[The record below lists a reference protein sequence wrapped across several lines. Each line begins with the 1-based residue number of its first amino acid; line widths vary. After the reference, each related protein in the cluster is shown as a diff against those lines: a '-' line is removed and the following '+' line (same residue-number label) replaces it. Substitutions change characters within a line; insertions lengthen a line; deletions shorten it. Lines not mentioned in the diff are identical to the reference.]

1 LIKRILSEIGK
12 GKTIDEL
19 AEYLDM
25 SKPMLLA
32 MIDFMADEGYL
43 EKISIQCSCHFSSK
57 CSVKNESIK
66 MYALTRRG
74 KEFLNER

>member
-1 LIKRILSEIGK
+1 MKRILSEIGK
-12 GKTIDEL
+12 GKTIDEI

-32 MIDFMADEGYL
+32 MIEFMTDEGYL
-43 EKISIQCSCHFSSK
+43 EKISIQCSTCPFGSK
-57 CSVKNESIK
+57 CSIKNESIK

-74 KEFLNER
+74 KEFLTKE